1 MNLEKS
7 PGSLDIGTSAGI
19 MGSSPEQ
26 EMTAQS
32 SIDMSKFLQFDVDL
46 RYVSALPGQTALPGQ
61 YVGAY
66 TTADARLG
74 WQVSRQFELSFVGR
88 NLLQPHHPEFGSDP
102 SANGNVQL
110 VGIRRSA
117 YVKLTWTSPR

>member
-74 WQVSRQFELSFVGR
+74 WQVSRQFELSFVDETCSNR
-88 NLLQPHHPEFGSDP
+88 ITRSSTPTLLPMAMCSWSVSGEVPM
-102 SANGNVQL
+102 
-110 VGIRRSA
+110 
-117 YVKLTWTSPR
+117 